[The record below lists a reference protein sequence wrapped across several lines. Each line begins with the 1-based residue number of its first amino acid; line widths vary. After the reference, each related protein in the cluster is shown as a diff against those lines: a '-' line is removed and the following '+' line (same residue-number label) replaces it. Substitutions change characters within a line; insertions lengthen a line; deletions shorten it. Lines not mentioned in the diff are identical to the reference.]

1 MAVKI
6 EGFGLVAGAAGGR
19 ANKEAPTEDFQ
30 QMFTSLLAQRKGS
43 LQETLEAMEERRE
56 EIKQLKVQRE
66 FSETVKR
73 ILPDG
78 SIRISVYENGHLE
91 SCYRLMPKLRPVIDE
106 SKPILK
112 APDGTELIGQAKVK
126 FVPRRNFLED
136 LL

>member
-106 SKPILK
+106 SKPIPK

>member
-6 EGFGLVAGAAGGR
+6 DGFGLLAGETGSRQTTTAKAA
-19 ANKEAPTEDFQ
+19 DFQ
-30 QMFTSLLAQRKGS
+30 QLFSSLLAQRKGS
-43 LQETLEAMEERRE
+43 LEKTLEAMEERRE

-91 SCYRLMPKLRPVIDE
+91 NCYRLMPKLRPVIDE
-106 SKPILK
+106 SKPIPK

-126 FVPRRNFLED
+126 FVPRRNILEEM
-136 LL
+136 L